1 MSQTI
6 TKQVK
11 WLGLAAL
18 LVCAV
23 WGCGTTR
30 SVANMGPVM
39 TTAYIDNAKVT
50 FVDNISPAQ
59 DDIQT
64 TTSNVV
70 EAGSVIK
77 VYDYNDQYLTQVTA
91 TGSGTFSINFGDN
104 IVVTGNLVYIT
115 ATAPGKLE
123 SVYSFVHINGSL

>member
-1 MSQTI
+1 MSQTF

-11 WLGLAAL
+11 WLGLATL

-30 SVANMGPVM
+30 SVANMGPSA

-50 FVDNISPAQ
+50 FVDNVSPAQ
-59 DDIQT
+59 DVIQT

-70 EAGSVIK
+70 EAGSIIK
-77 VYDYNDQYLTQVTA
+77 VYDYNDHYLTQVTA

-104 IVVTGNLVYIT
+104 VVVTGNLVYLT
-115 ATAPGKLE
+115 ATAPVFSIKAL
-123 SVYSFVHINGSL
+123 